1 VAAVL
6 AVGLAAT
13 ACGGGTGSP
22 DHADGSAG
30 PGFPVRI
37 RSALGTAAIPATP
50 KRVVTIGWGSQDVAL
65 ALGVVP
71 VGMQDFT
78 GDTGDTTGVLPW
90 DQARLG
96 GAKPVQIKATGTEVP
111 YERVAALRPDV
122 ILAVNSGV
130 TDAQYAKLS
139 KIAPTVGYPG
149 KPWMTSWEDQTR
161 LVGRALGRTG
171 RAAGLITTTKAR
183 IAKEAK
189 RHPEFR
195 GKTVAFG
202 SGTEPGSVN
211 FYYDAD
217 ARVELLRQLG
227 FTPAPSVSR
236 LGAGGSRNSFA
247 KQVSMEKL
255 PGVRAD
261 VLVAWYLS
269 PSVRTAVEGSPLF
282 RKLRPVRDGA
292 YVPLTDPGLVYATSA
307 PSVLSLPWMM
317 DRYVPKLSAAA
328 GRAG

>member
-1 VAAVL
+1 VL

-13 ACGGGTGSP
+13 ACGGGGEGSP
-22 DHADGSAG
+22 DAAGGSPGA
-30 PGFPVRI
+30 GFPVSI
-37 RSALGTAAIPATP
+37 RSALGTATIPKTP

-78 GDTGDTTGVLPW
+78 GDTGEKGGVLPW
-90 DQARLG
+90 DQAKLG

-139 KIAPTVGYPG
+139 KMAPTVAYPG

-161 LVGRALGRTG
+161 LVGRALGRNMQ
-171 RAAGLITTTKAR
+171 AAGLITTTKAR

-189 RHPEFR
+189 AHPEFR

-217 ARVELLRQLG
+217 ARVELLHQLG
-227 FTPAPSVSR
+227 FTPAPSVTR
-236 LGAGGSRNSFA
+236 LGAGGSQNSFA
-247 KQVSMEKL
+247 KQVGMERL
-255 PGVRAD
+255 PGVRSD

-269 PSVRTAVEGSPLF
+269 PSVRKAVEGSPLF
-282 RKLRPVRDGA
+282 KRLRPVRDGA
-292 YVPLTDPGLVYATSA
+292 YVPLTDPELVYATSA

-328 GRAG
+328 GHAG